1 MYVLYMCIVC
11 NLLLC
16 NSLFQSPKKRSRV
29 DEEVKSLKEEIEM
42 LKVYSEKCC
51 SLYSLND
58 WVVLCMSWTCMM
70 HVQDHVSIHVHVLC
84 SQSVYIA
91 YQF

>member
-1 MYVLYMCIVC
+1 MYVLYMYIVC

-42 LKVYSEKCC
+42 LKVYMYVCT
-51 SLYSLND
+51 Y
-58 WVVLCMSWTCMM
+58 VLT
-70 HVQDHVSIHVHVLC
+70 
-84 SQSVYIA
+84 
-91 YQF
+91 